1 MDRGIPECVAV
12 PVARAEARAGR
23 QGTGRRWMPA
33 LGLCVLA
40 GVVLF
45 ESIPVTRLPA
55 PALDFDIQV
64 VLGGNEH
71 DRSAAAH
78 ALWRQ
83 RRTPIL
89 VTGDQGAICAE
100 LVALGVPASNIIHER
115 YATSTW
121 ENMEFSVP
129 ILREFGVRRALVV
142 SSWFHMTRVQ
152 GCFGTLEGDIEFDYH
167 SDPIPSRFGREE
179 WKLLAK
185 ERCKSLYYAV
195 VRGVSPWASGG

>member
-1 MDRGIPECVAV
+1 VAV
-12 PVARAEARAGR
+12 PVARAEARAGARAGR
-23 QGTGRRWMPA
+23 QGTGRWWMPA
-33 LGLCVLA
+33 LGLGALA
-40 GVVLF
+40 GVALF

-71 DRSAAAH
+71 DRSAAAY

-83 RRTPIL
+83 HRTPIL
-89 VTGDQGAICAE
+89 VTGDQGSIYAE

-129 ILREFGVRRALVV
+129 ILREFGVRRAVVV
-142 SSWFHMTRVQ
+142 SSWFHMTRVK
-152 GCFGTLEGDIEFDYH
+152 GCFGTLEGDIKFDFH

-185 ERCKSLYYAV
+185 ERCKSLYYAF